1 MIIYIHG
8 FGSSGK
14 GGKALQLQEYFKAQ
28 NIPFIS
34 PSLSY
39 VPELAIDTLEQLI
52 ESYDEVSLIGSS
64 LGGFYSIYLAEKHGL
79 KAVLI
84 NPAVDSSATL
94 KRMLNLGDTAK
105 NYYDNS
111 YFNWTTEHVDMLL
124 NYKVKEP
131 KNGEYFLLLQ
141 TGDDVLDYKEALAK
155 LPNAKSVV
163 EEGGT
168 HPFEGIERHFEAICE
183 FSL

>member
-1 MIIYIHG
+1 M
-8 FGSSGK
+8 
-14 GGKALQLQEYFKAQ
+14 
-28 NIPFIS
+28 
-34 PSLSY
+34 
-39 VPELAIDTLEQLI
+39 
-52 ESYDEVSLIGSS
+52 
-64 LGGFYSIYLAEKHGL
+64 
-79 KAVLI
+79 LI
-84 NPAVDSSATL
+84 NPAVDSSTTL
-94 KRMLNLGDTAK
+94 KRMLNLGDTAN

-168 HPFEGIERHFEAICE
+168 HSFEGIERHFEAICE